1 MQFVIDRGL
10 VTNKTTLKQFYN
22 LFLISTE
29 KRILN
34 ETASLNPNI
43 ILEKSI
49 QKGEFIFLLNELGKH
64 IYHNDKNHQDK
75 VYN

>member
-1 MQFVIDRGL
+1 MRLSEYMQFVIDRGL

-34 ETASLNPNI
+34 ETANLNPNI
-43 ILEKSI
+43 IL
-49 QKGEFIFLLNELGKH
+49 
-64 IYHNDKNHQDK
+64 
-75 VYN
+75 